1 MARKL
6 PWKRESESSPSNS
19 TGYTAAKSPRL
30 PRSRQDDNRDILRTP
45 LSRRHVRRV
54 LESDPI
60 RSPSTS
66 PPPERPHE
74 EYFCTS
80 SMNHDDAQFMI
91 PGPLNDD
98 KFRMVDDEFLH
109 IAQRFTAHLHRA
121 EYDRLKALAKAQ
133 NAATIREIERP
144 VVANAAPT
152 ARARQRSESAQR
164 ARKQRKALEAG
175 GGDDDAGGAHGRK
188 AKDDERTSPWAATGL
203 RGLMEA
209 QRRDGRTIMP
219 VAGASSSSSRTRAA
233 AGYSSKSSPPQGPQ
247 SRATS
252 PSLPPLPSSSKRIK
266 LESPATAAS
275 TTALSRSTL
284 PHPRTSS
291 SNPQA
296 TSSPT
301 TEVPRR
307 IPRTDRNT
315 NQRPIVHGVDDD
327 FDDDPFG
334 LHERRMSRMKSR
346 EQFKR
351 PGVKSEVK
359 DESNTVDLS
368 SIPSF
373 L

>member
-6 PWKRESESSPSNS
+6 PWKRKSESSPSSATRNS
-19 TGYTAAKSPRL
+19 AVQSPRL
-30 PRSRQDDNRDILRTP
+30 PVARQDENRDILRTP
-45 LSRRHVRRV
+45 VSRRHVRRV
-54 LESDPI
+54 LDSDPI

-66 PPPERPHE
+66 PPPERPQE
-74 EYFCTS
+74 E
-80 SMNHDDAQFMI
+80 FMI

-144 VVANAAPT
+144 IVPDTAPT

-164 ARKQRKALEAG
+164 AMKQRKALEAE
-175 GGDDDAGGAHGRK
+175 GDDDAGDRDGR
-188 AKDDERTSPWAATGL
+188 ETRREEQRSLWAAPGL

-209 QRRDGRTIMP
+209 PKREGRTIMP
-219 VAGASSSSSRTRAA
+219 AASASSSSSSRTRAA
-233 AGYSSKSSPPQGPQ
+233 AGFSSKSSLQQDRQ
-247 SRATS
+247 S
-252 PSLPPLPSSSKRIK
+252 
-266 LESPATAAS
+266 
-275 TTALSRSTL
+275 
-284 PHPRTSS
+284 
-291 SNPQA
+291 Q
-296 TSSPT
+296 
-301 TEVPRR
+301 VPRG
-307 IPRTDRNT
+307 ISRTDRSQVKGS
-315 NQRPIVHGVDDD
+315 NQRPSVHGLDDD
-327 FDDDPFG
+327 LDDDPFG
-334 LHERRMSRMKSR
+334 LHERMMSRKKSR